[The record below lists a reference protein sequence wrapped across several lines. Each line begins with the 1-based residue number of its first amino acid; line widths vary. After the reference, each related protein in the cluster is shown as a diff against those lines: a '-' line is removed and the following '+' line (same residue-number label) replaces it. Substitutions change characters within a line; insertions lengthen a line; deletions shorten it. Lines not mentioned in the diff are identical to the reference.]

1 MSSTTWQDFG
11 SPQLVPVTQNLL
23 ANGGNNQ
30 PLGILLKFPITL
42 GGKIVYIDVM
52 VVQGPLDF
60 NILLGC
66 DYVYVMGALVSSLFH
81 VVCFPHEGR
90 IVTIDQL
97 SFIGHQMP
105 PMQPSSPIGSCL
117 QAVPSPP

>member
-1 MSSTTWQDFG
+1 M
-11 SPQLVPVTQNLL
+11 
-23 ANGGNNQ
+23 
-30 PLGILLKFPITL
+30 
-42 GGKIVYIDVM
+42 M

-60 NILLGC
+60 NLLFGR

-90 IVTIDQL
+90 IMTIDQL
-97 SFIGHQMP
+97 SFIGHQLP

-117 QAVPSPP
+117 QVVNSSPLVKYVATYFVSTSAYDHTNGVVHYVLRASEPDLSFVPVDMYSS